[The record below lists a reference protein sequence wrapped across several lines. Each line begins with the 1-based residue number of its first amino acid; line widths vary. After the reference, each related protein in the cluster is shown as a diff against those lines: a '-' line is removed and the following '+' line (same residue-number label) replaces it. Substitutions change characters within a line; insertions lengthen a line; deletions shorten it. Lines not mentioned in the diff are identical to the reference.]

1 MKVVK
6 KMGGAVFGCLCLGI
20 LLSGKTT
27 DVWADNQPSY
37 EDGEI
42 IVVFEEDVAKE
53 QAEVIL
59 QTEESETIAN
69 AEDGDVIFA
78 VIDLE
83 EVSQNT
89 LPMDVMEAVEYY
101 SELPGVAYA
110 QPNYVYEIEE
120 LTPEAVSSASN
131 SLQWYWDYLKMNQ
144 TRSLMKQANAKK
156 IRVAVIDTGVD
167 ISHPE
172 LTASINRSYSK
183 NTCSDTFVDTTEDYG
198 SSSHGTM
205 VAGVIAADAEDG
217 TAMSGMASGYAEIC
231 ALQVQN
237 QGGSIT
243 TSNVIRALNYAKT
256 IDVKIVNMSMGMY
269 QEDLALKNALAS
281 ASDAGILIVCSAG
294 NNATDSV
301 HYPSTY
307 DSTIGVIA
315 TNQEGNKYSS
325 SNYGTDNFISAPG
338 QSIYSTAAGGNYRSA
353 SGSSMAAAVACGIA
367 ADIWACNPDMS
378 AEEVKQVLASTAT
391 DIYTSGFDAYSGW
404 GIINPLKA
412 IETVTGLKY
421 NENASTDQDKNEN
434 DSNQTDENTTDQTVD
449 EPGEI
454 PNTTEGFVERLYR
467 YCLGRGSDPVGM
479 STWVNVLNKR
489 TQNGGE
495 VAYGFLFS
503 EEFLNKNLSDEQYV
517 EILYRTFLNRKADAQ
532 GKATWMKALSD
543 GMSRLYVMNGF
554 SDSVEF
560 REICKNCGFS
570 AGKVATKE
578 NRDKNQGYTA
588 YVSRLYTMAL
598 GRGYDAKGLND
609 WTGLLNDGT
618 WSAYRVATEG
628 FFHSAEFRNKNL
640 SNEEFVKVLYRTFLG
655 REYDETGLRDW
666 LNVLNSGKSRD
677 EVIAG
682 FANSKEFRAIMA
694 GYGL

>member
-1 MKVVK
+1 MKVVN

-20 LLSGKTT
+20 LLSGKTN

-78 VIDLE
+78 VINLE

-167 ISHPE
+167 VSHPE

-217 TAMSGMASGYAEIC
+217 TAMSGLASGYAEIC

-338 QSIYSTAAGGNYRSA
+338 QSIYSTIAGGNYRFA

-421 NENASTDQDKNEN
+421 NENNSTDQDKNEN
-434 DSNQTDENTTDQTVD
+434 DNNQTDENTTDQTVD
-449 EPGEI
+449 EPEEL
-454 PNTTEGFVERLYR
+454 PNTTEGFVERLYQ

-598 GRGYDAKGLND
+598 GRGYDVKGLND

-640 SNEEFVKVLYRTFLG
+640 NNEEFVKVLYRTFLG

-666 LNVLNSGKSRD
+666 LNVLKSGKSRD

>member
-6 KMGGAVFGCLCLGI
+6 TFGGAAIGCICMGI

-42 IVVFEEDVAKE
+42 IVVFEEDVAIE
-53 QAEVIL
+53 QAEDIL
-59 QTEESETIAN
+59 RIEEAETIEN
-69 AEDGDVIFA
+69 TEDGDVIYA

-83 EVSQNT
+83 EVSQNAM
-89 LPMDVMEAVEYY
+89 PMDVMEAVEYY
-101 SELPGVAYA
+101 GELPGVAYA

-131 SLQWYWDYLKMNQ
+131 SLQWYWNYLKMDQ
-144 TRSLMKQANAKK
+144 TRSLLKQANAKK

-167 ISHPE
+167 VSHPE
-172 LTASINRSYSK
+172 LTDVINRNYSK
-183 NTCSDTFVDTTEDYG
+183 NTCSDTFREVTEDYG
-198 SSSHGTM
+198 SGSHGTM

-217 TAMSGMASGYAEIC
+217 TAMSGLASGYAEIC

-315 TNQEGNKYSS
+315 TNQEGNKYTS

-338 QSIYSTAAGGNYRSA
+338 QSIYSTISGGNYRSA
-353 SGSSMAAAVACGIA
+353 SGSSMAAAVASGIA

-421 NENASTDQDKNEN
+421 NENDSTDQDKNEN

-449 EPGEI
+449 EPEEL

-532 GKATWMKALSD
+532 GKATWIKALSD

-628 FFHSAEFRNKNL
+628 FFHSAEFQNKNL

-666 LNVLNSGKSRD
+666 LNVLKSGKSRD